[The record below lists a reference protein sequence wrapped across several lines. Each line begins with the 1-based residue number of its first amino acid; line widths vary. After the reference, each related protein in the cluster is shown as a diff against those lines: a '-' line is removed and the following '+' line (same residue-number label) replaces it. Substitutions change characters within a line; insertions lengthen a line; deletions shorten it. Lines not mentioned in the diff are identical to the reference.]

1 MRFSFTLPRL
11 RLGVKRQVW
20 VRGERERT
28 LARGALAAGPRKRYG
43 STHLI
48 YQVPLTLVR
57 RTVMRW
63 KRTIQLLDVH
73 CEGEIGKVAIGGVPK
88 IPGNSIAEQLNH
100 INTVDDSLRRFL
112 CLEPRAASIGSV
124 NLLLPPKRPEADA
137 GFIILQADQAHA
149 MSGSNSICVTT
160 ALLESGMIEMKEP
173 ETVVMLDTAAG
184 LVKATATCREGRCE
198 RVKLTMVPSFVQ
210 ELDVVVDTPEWGRI
224 KVDLC
229 FGGVFYA
236 LVDVRQIGTTIDK
249 TNARR
254 IVEAGMALKDIV
266 NRTLPVVHPE
276 IPEIKGV
283 AYVMF
288 RDTEADGAVRTC
300 TTMWPGRVDRSPC
313 GTGSS
318 ANLATLHARGKVKP
332 GDVLTSRSI
341 IGSEFEVGL
350 EAVTTVAGRKAIIP
364 TISGRGWTFGLH
376 QVALD
381 PFDPL
386 ADGFALTDT
395 WGPQAGEIR

>member
-1 MRFSFTLPRL
+1 
-11 RLGVKRQVW
+11 
-20 VRGERERT
+20 
-28 LARGALAAGPRKRYG
+28 
-43 STHLI
+43 
-48 YQVPLTLVR
+48 
-57 RTVMRW
+57 MRW

-88 IPGNSIAEQLNH
+88 IPGNTVAEQLNH

-112 CLEPRAASIGSV
+112 CLEPRSGSIGSV
-124 NLLLPPKRPEADA
+124 NLLVPSKRPEADA

-184 LVKATATCREGRCE
+184 LVKATATCRDGRCE

-210 ELDVVVDTPEWGRI
+210 ELDVEIETPEWGRI
-224 KVDLC
+224 KLDLC

-236 LVDVRQIGTTIDK
+236 LVDVRQIGTTIEK
-249 TNARR
+249 ANARR
-254 IVEAGMALKDIV
+254 IVEAGMLLKDLV
-266 NRTLPVVHPE
+266 NRTIPVVHPE
-276 IPEIKGV
+276 IPEISGV

-288 RDTEADGAVRTC
+288 RDTEAGGTVRTC

-318 ANLATLHARGKVKP
+318 ANLATLHARGQVKP
-332 GDVLTSRSI
+332 GDVLRSRSI

-350 EAVTTVAGRKAIIP
+350 EGVTTVAGRPAIIP

-386 ADGFALTDT
+386 AEGFALTDT

>member
-1 MRFSFTLPRL
+1 
-11 RLGVKRQVW
+11 
-20 VRGERERT
+20 
-28 LARGALAAGPRKRYG
+28 
-43 STHLI
+43 
-48 YQVPLTLVR
+48 
-57 RTVMRW
+57 MRW

-88 IPGNSIAEQLNH
+88 IPGNSIAEQMNH

-112 CLEPRAASIGSV
+112 CLEPRSGSIGSV
-124 NLLLPPKRPEADA
+124 NLLVPPKRPEADA

-160 ALLESGMIEMKEP
+160 ALLESGIVEMKEP

-184 LVKATATCREGRCE
+184 LVKATATCRDGRCE
-198 RVKLTMVPSFVQ
+198 RVKLTMVPSFVH
-210 ELDVVVDTPEWGRI
+210 ELDVEVDTPDWGRI
-224 KVDLC
+224 KMDLC

-236 LVDVRQIGTTIDK
+236 LVDVAQIGTTIEK
-249 TNARR
+249 ANARR
-254 IVEAGMALKDIV
+254 IVEAGMMLKDLV
-266 NRTLPVVHPE
+266 NRTIPVVHPE

-288 RDTEADGAVRTC
+288 RDTEADGTVRTC

-318 ANLATLHARGKVKP
+318 ANLATLHARGLAKV
-332 GDVLTSRSI
+332 GDVFKSRSI

-350 EAVTTVAGRKAIIP
+350 ESVTEVAGRPAIIP

>member
-1 MRFSFTLPRL
+1 
-11 RLGVKRQVW
+11 
-20 VRGERERT
+20 
-28 LARGALAAGPRKRYG
+28 
-43 STHLI
+43 
-48 YQVPLTLVR
+48 
-57 RTVMRW
+57 MRW

-112 CLEPRAASIGSV
+112 CLEPRSGSIGSV
-124 NLLLPPKRPEADA
+124 NLLVPAKRPEADA

-160 ALLESGMIEMKEP
+160 ALLESGIVEMKEP

-184 LVKATATCREGRCE
+184 LVKATATCRDGRCE
-198 RVKLTMVPSFVQ
+198 RVKLTMVPSFVH
-210 ELDVVVDTPEWGRI
+210 ELDVEVDTPDWGRI
-224 KVDLC
+224 KIDLC

-236 LVDVRQIGTTIDK
+236 LVDVAQIGTTIERA
-249 TNARR
+249 NARR
-254 IVEAGMALKDIV
+254 IVEAGMMLKDLV
-266 NRTLPVVHPE
+266 NRTIPVVHPE

-288 RDTEADGAVRTC
+288 RDTEADGTVRTC

-318 ANLATLHARGKVKP
+318 ANLATLHARGLAKV
-332 GDVLTSRSI
+332 GDVFTSRSI

-350 EAVTTVAGRKAIIP
+350 ESVTEVAGRPAIIP

-386 ADGFALTDT
+386 AEGFALTDT

>member
-1 MRFSFTLPRL
+1 
-11 RLGVKRQVW
+11 
-20 VRGERERT
+20 
-28 LARGALAAGPRKRYG
+28 
-43 STHLI
+43 
-48 YQVPLTLVR
+48 
-57 RTVMRW
+57 MRW

-112 CLEPRAASIGSV
+112 CLEPRSGSIGSV
-124 NLLLPPKRPEADA
+124 NLLVPPKRPEADA

-184 LVKATATCREGRCE
+184 LVKATATCRDGRCE
-198 RVKLTMVPSFVQ
+198 KVKLTMVPSFVQ
-210 ELDVVVDTPEWGRI
+210 ELDVEVETPDWGRI
-224 KVDLC
+224 KLDLC
-229 FGGVFYA
+229 FGGIFYA
-236 LVDVRQIGTTIDK
+236 LVDVRQIGTTIEK
-249 TNARR
+249 ANARR
-254 IVEAGMALKDIV
+254 LVEAGMLLKDLV
-266 NRTLPVVHPE
+266 NRTIPVVHPE
-276 IPEIKGV
+276 IPEISGV

-288 RDTEADGAVRTC
+288 RDTEADGTVRTC

-318 ANLATLHARGKVKP
+318 ANLATLHARGQVKP
-332 GDVLTSRSI
+332 GDVLKSRSI

-350 EAVTTVAGRKAIIP
+350 EGVTTVAGRPAIIP

-386 ADGFALTDT
+386 AEGFALTDT